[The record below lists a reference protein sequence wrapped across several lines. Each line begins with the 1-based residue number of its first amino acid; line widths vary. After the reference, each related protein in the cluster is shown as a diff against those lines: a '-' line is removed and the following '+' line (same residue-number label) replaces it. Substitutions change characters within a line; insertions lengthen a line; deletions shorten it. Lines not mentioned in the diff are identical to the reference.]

1 MTSRTAS
8 KSVAIAD
15 GPKYREQRPAAL
27 EEERSETHSAWMTTE
42 QDAESLKSWPSPS
55 GEEVDAFDVVELS
68 CSTTHCFARTAGGH
82 IYGWGSNSYGEL
94 GFADD
99 SQSYFWVPKEL
110 MIPGKNIK
118 QVCCGQEFT
127 LAITFTG
134 EIWSWGKGSEGQLGL
149 GHCRDEGQPCRI
161 GLENVLSCA
170 AGEQHSAAIAES
182 TDGRVLYT
190 WGMADSGMLGL
201 GGFITCGPC
210 SMPTQVE
217 FDFGKN
223 MYPTT
228 VRCGPSHTGVICN
241 STAVVKTRREAE
253 EDNALYTFGNGW
265 YGRLGLGDTKSQFH
279 PMRVKLPKSLR
290 DVSLGT
296 DHTAAITWA
305 HELYAWGKASLL
317 GEVQHVLNPKKFSIE
332 GSSEFRN
339 VVCGGNET
347 FVIDQQGRLFA
358 WGANQCGQLG
368 IGQQAG
374 SFVQTASHVKPIHDP
389 VASVVSGDTFTIAR
403 LVNGDVLA
411 WGSQSCGRLGL
422 VEVKEERI
430 CWDPS
435 LVVATWSTAA
445 AVSAKKTGRK
455 NRKSMGSVRTDT
467 TDAEEVPQAK
477 QTAGKD
483 KTANVVS
490 FVMLQTVLQQESND
504 HSSAELKRY
513 AEQLEQTAKEIV
525 WDIQKLKK
533 EEEPLLKLEA
543 QLSDSLKM
551 NLRWFRG
558 LVVPDASTTLLDARL
573 PHHLATY
580 ARMCW
585 ILQQQTT
592 YLTQLSQYLHGF
604 EADIFLETV
613 DALFG
618 DVNDER
624 QLHLFNSLQTRM
636 IAKEAENAG
645 GSPEKFMDKRDS
657 IGFMVFS
664 RRFLR
669 QAFAKD
675 VLWPFLGSKD
685 SILELVGSISSS
697 ANSTGFCLSYA
708 DFKEKLGADGRGK
721 DEVELNNLYSGSLKA
736 FRDFLTGGFLDI
748 IRKIQLPRSMQLAL
762 RQVAL
767 ASQRWKD
774 SSLLADIEK
783 EQRPYQP
790 ALRLFCYGIIEPIMR
805 DGAQYAVPANFLKK
819 SAADYKP
826 DDPQIASNFDCIA
839 DFLDKMLSNTID
851 PKEKALISAARLIK
865 EELLAYVRRQSEVE
879 DTTGPDI
886 LGATLQSHYSR
897 EKSFVT
903 MSQAH
908 IMKLSN
914 LLLEWSNK
922 LRIKEHD
929 QLDAC
934 VKSIPEWN
942 KETITISE
950 RYEVRLNFEINTR
963 FMITEEEI
971 RLCKQSM
978 CPLPEWACS
987 ANASHRLV
995 YIEEEATGN
1004 DQGAFFESL
1013 FQRLGPLESK
1023 NFATLRLELMER
1035 RQQLASGGSDEEG
1048 YLQMINDLD
1057 TAVQQITELMDVGAE
1072 PRQLLDLLVERVR
1085 VRQRQFRY
1093 LEMTD
1098 SHLKSILER
1107 QGEYKKDLKLQ
1118 MTELKDAVDFSLSMK
1133 LPQTLQQ
1140 ACHDFGVTSSFQII
1154 QKKME
1159 FVPTLM
1165 ATKDMA
1171 EIGCS
1176 YIPMATYPVAKLK
1189 KMKVLVEVCPPH
1201 NALQKMMEITFKK
1214 LDAQAVEI
1222 TVSVAQ
1228 GSNKNVIKKITL
1240 EPAKLKQ
1247 LRAAKN
1253 DEIAE
1258 FGIPGEAPFMTC
1270 NASNFVSLLTKIE
1283 KGKS

>member
-1 MTSRTAS
+1 MVQSTVS
-8 KSVAIAD
+8 SVRQRWRRSD
-15 GPKYREQRPAAL
+15 QRLTLHGCPSVLGRLKRPHRRGGVSGDPKNVQSSTP
-27 EEERSETHSAWMTTE
+27 

-68 CSTTHCFARTAGGH
+68 CPTTHCFARTAGGH

-134 EIWSWGKGSEGQLGL
+134 EIWSWGKGSEG
-149 GHCRDEGQPCRI
+149 DEGQPCRI

-422 VEVKEERI
+422 VEVKETEAVSTASQGDRPPIPRHDWGQRKDRPVRPQEERI

-467 TDAEEVPQAK
+467 TDAEDCPVVCLFQPPSFASCIHLQEVPQAK

-513 AEQLEQTAKEIV
+513 AEQLEQTAK
-525 WDIQKLKK
+525 L
-533 EEEPLLKLEA
+533 A

-551 NLRWFRG
+551 NLRWFRC

-669 QAFAKD
+669 D
-675 VLWPFLGSKD
+675 P
-685 SILELVGSISSS
+685 
-697 ANSTGFCLSYA
+697 
-708 DFKEKLGADGRGK
+708 EKLGADGRGK

-762 RQVAL
+762 RQ
-767 ASQRWKD
+767 
-774 SSLLADIEK
+774 
-783 EQRPYQP
+783 
-790 ALRLFCYGIIEPIMR
+790 
-805 DGAQYAVPANFLKK
+805 
-819 SAADYKP
+819 
-826 DDPQIASNFDCIA
+826 DC
-839 DFLDKMLSNTID
+839 
-851 PKEKALISAARLIK
+851 
-865 EELLAYVRRQSEVE
+865 
-879 DTTGPDI
+879 
-886 LGATLQSHYSR
+886 
-897 EKSFVT
+897 
-903 MSQAH
+903 
-908 IMKLSN
+908 
-914 LLLEWSNK
+914 
-922 LRIKEHD
+922 
-929 QLDAC
+929 
-934 VKSIPEWN
+934 
-942 KETITISE
+942 
-950 RYEVRLNFEINTR
+950 
-963 FMITEEEI
+963 
-971 RLCKQSM
+971 
-978 CPLPEWACS
+978 
-987 ANASHRLV
+987 
-995 YIEEEATGN
+995 
-1004 DQGAFFESL
+1004 
-1013 FQRLGPLESK
+1013 
-1023 NFATLRLELMER
+1023 FATASSSPSCAMELNMQCLR
-1035 RQQLASGGSDEEG
+1035 
-1048 YLQMINDLD
+1048 
-1057 TAVQQITELMDVGAE
+1057 
-1072 PRQLLDLLVERVR
+1072 
-1085 VRQRQFRY
+1085 
-1093 LEMTD
+1093 
-1098 SHLKSILER
+1098 
-1107 QGEYKKDLKLQ
+1107 
-1118 MTELKDAVDFSLSMK
+1118 
-1133 LPQTLQQ
+1133 
-1140 ACHDFGVTSSFQII
+1140 TS
-1154 QKKME
+1154 
-1159 FVPTLM
+1159 
-1165 ATKDMA
+1165 
-1171 EIGCS
+1171 
-1176 YIPMATYPVAKLK
+1176 
-1189 KMKVLVEVCPPH
+1189 
-1201 NALQKMMEITFKK
+1201 
-1214 LDAQAVEI
+1214 
-1222 TVSVAQ
+1222 
-1228 GSNKNVIKKITL
+1228 
-1240 EPAKLKQ
+1240 
-1247 LRAAKN
+1247 
-1253 DEIAE
+1253 
-1258 FGIPGEAPFMTC
+1258 
-1270 NASNFVSLLTKIE
+1270 
-1283 KGKS
+1283 